1 VRAGVVA
8 PTATTMKVAI
18 DARAYFQRTG
28 IGRYTRGLL
37 QALAARPAGHEF
49 LVLLSD
55 QHRPEEVAL
64 GPHVTAQCS
73 RAGWLAADDAQV
85 IDDEARAWG
94 AGLLHAV
101 FPPLAAA
108 SLPTIVT
115 LFDLT
120 PVSLPHMHQA
130 VVRDAF
136 ERGWN
141 DVVRRGT
148 PLVATSRATRAAAIA
163 AGASASQVSVIGI
176 GLSAPFDDRP
186 PAGSAADARSGVLC
200 VGTLEPRKNIP
211 LVIDAVLA
219 LADNGVATTLTIV
232 GKTGWGNVPI
242 AARATASKRVEL
254 AGYVSDAEL
263 LALYR
268 RAAILACPSTEEGFG
283 LPVLEAMVQGAL
295 PLVSR
300 ADALQETVG
309 DPALVVGDSR
319 DAWANALAYW
329 LARPAER
336 AAKAVELVEAAHAR
350 HWDGIADAWTA
361 RYREAAP

>member
-1 VRAGVVA
+1 
-8 PTATTMKVAI
+8 MKVAI

-55 QHRPEEVAL
+55 QHQPEEVAL
-64 GPHVTAQCS
+64 GPHVTAQS
-73 RAGWLAADDAQV
+73 SQAGWLSADDARV
-85 IDDEARAWG
+85 LEHEARAWG
-94 AGLLHAV
+94 ADLLHAV
-101 FPPLAAA
+101 FPPLAAP
-108 SLPTIVT
+108 SLPTVVT
-115 LFDLT
+115 LFDVT

-130 VVRDAF
+130 IVREAF
-136 ERGWN
+136 ERGWQ

-148 PLVATSRATRAAAIA
+148 PLVATSKATRAAAIA
-163 AGASASQVSVIGI
+163 AGASASQVTVIGI
-176 GLSAPFDDRP
+176 GLSAPFDVRP
-186 PAGSAADARSGVLC
+186 SVEAADTRSGVLC

-211 LVIDAVLA
+211 LVIEAVLA
-219 LADNGVATTLTIV
+219 LANRGVATTLTIA
-232 GKTGWGNVPI
+232 GKTGWGDVPI
-242 AARATASKRVEL
+242 AAQATASGRMHL
-254 AGYVSDAEL
+254 AGFVSDAEL

-283 LPVLEAMVQGAL
+283 LPVLEAMAQGAL

-309 DPALVVGDSR
+309 DPALVVGDSP
-319 DAWANALAYW
+319 DAWADALAHW

-336 AAKAVELVEAAHAR
+336 TAKAVGLVEAAHAR
-350 HWDGIADAWTA
+350 RWDTIADAWTA
-361 RYREAAP
+361 QYHEVAR